1 MAEQK
6 AEKSDAEMPAWVTV
20 NSDQLKLV
28 KEAMEK
34 VKDEFIKSV
43 KEKLGMDW
51 PSNGYNVQDLGLRF
65 SFLAGGEI
73 YVGSVKT
80 AAPGMVGGYQASI
93 RFSRMTGTEK
103 PQPFTVSGYIVSMY
117 GSLQPVNDGEYVFHG
132 LPSHF
137 EKASNGK
144 FKTEYAGKAKAD
156 VAHIGLPFG
165 SGAYTPGSVS
175 YAQELLKGHEQEI
188 LKKAGLEM
196 NGVSQFRVVDALVR
210 GSPAGFKFGDWKAR
224 VVTGTRNGYTQQIDV
239 AFSVAAIDPIEPP
252 SADATITGVFY
263 WG

>member
-6 AEKSDAEMPAWVTV
+6 AEKSDTEMPSWVTV

-51 PSNGYNVQDLGLRF
+51 PSDGYLVKEAMEKVKDEFIKSVKEKLGMDWPSDGYHIQDVGLRLD
-65 SFLAGGEI
+65 FLLGAEVF
-73 YVGSVKT
+73 VGAVKT
-80 AAPGMVGGYQASI
+80 AAPGMVGGYHASV
-93 RFSRMTGTEK
+93 RMGRMTGTEK

-137 EKASNGK
+137 EKASGGK
-144 FKTEYAGKAKAD
+144 FKAEYADKAKAS
-156 VAHIGLPFG
+156 VAHKGLPFG
-165 SGAYTPGSVS
+165 WGAYTPGSVS
-175 YAQELLKGHEQEI
+175 YAQELLNGTEREV

-224 VVTGTRNGYTQQIDV
+224 VV
-239 AFSVAAIDPIEPP
+239 
-252 SADATITGVFY
+252 
-263 WG
+263 